1 MRHVALLIETSGSY
15 GRGLLRGVAK
25 FNRDHGGWSTYFHPH
40 GLGDPPPA
48 WLNGWKG
55 DGILARVETRQI
67 ADALSRTGVPV
78 VNLRGT
84 VPDLGFPYVGPDHA
98 LIARLAAEHLLERG
112 LKNFAFC
119 GRSPGIH
126 PGLDERGA
134 NFRRTIEDAGFVCE
148 MYTAWGREGGETW
161 EREQE
166 RLAKWIKALPR
177 PVGVMA
183 ANDERGLQVLDA
195 CRRCGASV
203 PDAVAV
209 IGVDNDE
216 HICELSIP
224 PLTSVDVN
232 AEEIG
237 HHAAA
242 LLDQMMRGRKSVPK
256 SQQLAPRGV
265 VTRLSTDVI
274 ASSDGD
280 VNRAIR
286 FIHERG
292 GRGMRVAD
300 VLGFMGMSHATLQQ
314 RMKRAVGR
322 TIHEEIERTRLHR
335 VKELLLSPEKTIKQV
350 AHETGFSSVQYM
362 TRVFRANVGETPAR
376 YRNHRNK

>member
-1 MRHVALLIETSGSY
+1 MYT
-15 GRGLLRGVAK
+15 
-25 FNRDHGGWSTYFHPH
+25 GWS
-40 GLGDPPPA
+40 
-48 WLNGWKG
+48 
-55 DGILARVETRQI
+55 
-67 ADALSRTGVPV
+67 
-78 VNLRGT
+78 
-84 VPDLGFPYVGPDHA
+84 
-98 LIARLAAEHLLERG
+98 
-112 LKNFAFC
+112 
-119 GRSPGIH
+119 
-126 PGLDERGA
+126 
-134 NFRRTIEDAGFVCE
+134 
-148 MYTAWGREGGETW
+148 RESGEAW

-166 RLAKWIKALPR
+166 RLAKWIKALPK

-195 CRRCGASV
+195 SRRAGATV
-203 PDAVAV
+203 PDEVAV

-232 AEEIG
+232 AEQIG
-237 HHAAA
+237 HQAAA
-242 LLDQMMRGRKSVPK
+242 LLDQIMRGRKTYPK

-274 ASSDGD
+274 ASNDGD

-286 FIHERG
+286 FIHERA
-292 GRGMRVAD
+292 GRGIHVAD

-314 RMKRAVGR
+314 RMKKAVGR

-350 AHETGFSSVQYM
+350 AHETGFSSVQYL
-362 TRVFRANVGETPAR
+362 TRVFRAAVGETPAR
-376 YRNHRNK
+376 FRNHRNK